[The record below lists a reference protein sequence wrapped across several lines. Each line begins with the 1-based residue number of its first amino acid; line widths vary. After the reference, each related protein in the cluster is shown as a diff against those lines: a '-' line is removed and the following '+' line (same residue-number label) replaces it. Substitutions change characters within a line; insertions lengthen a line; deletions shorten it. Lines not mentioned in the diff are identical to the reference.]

1 MHRRRE
7 AMSFFFKAEDG
18 IRDLTVTGVQTCA
31 LPIFRSAMQVFEPDV
46 LIVDHLPLGVA
57 NELTGTLERLRKRG
71 NTRCVLGMREV
82 LYDPETVHRTWSD
95 RANLDAIREHYD
107 AIWIYGDPAVYDAV
121 REYGLPDDI
130 AARVRYTGYL
140 DQRPRLEFAE
150 AQAGPLLASL
160 PPPPG
165 RVALCVVGGGH
176 DGGALAEAFL
186 ETDLPPDTTGV
197 LVTGPL
203 MPGEQR
209 QGVYQ
214 RAQGRSRFHVL
225 EFVPDPTPLIERA
238 DRVIAMG
245 GYNTICEVLSFEKH
259 ALIVPRVRPEP
270 EQWIRAER
278 LRDMGLVDVL
288 HPDQLD
294 PAALTAWLAGACAL
308 PERCDY
314 IKLPT
319 LLTAEGVERSPAEEE
334 AAKQRFRTIRGQIL
348 RAAALG
354 LAPDLVLVDHEP
366 LGAKGEFR
374 DGLYA
379 LKAQCPGT
387 KFVFGLRDIM
397 DDVGRIQ
404 GQWRELGVYDALEH
418 LYDGIAVY
426 GSPALYDVAD
436 AYDIPAAV
444 QPKLHYCGYV
454 VREPPALE
462 PDRLRQELGLPTQGP
477 LIVATVGSGS
487 DGYPV
492 LEAAQAAVERLR
504 AEVPELHAVMVTG
517 PFMPAEQQAVLQARA
532 TTTCRVMTQ
541 ADNFQ
546 LMAAADAV
554 VSMGGYNS
562 VCEALAVV
570 RPLVIVPRATHK
582 VEQQIRA
589 ETLAARGVEIG
600 RASCRERV

>member
-1 MHRRRE
+1 
-7 AMSFFFKAEDG
+7 
-18 IRDLTVTGVQTCA
+18 
-31 LPIFRSAMQVFEPDV
+31 V
-46 LIVDHLPLGVA
+46 LAAYPAFVAYIATKSPLAA
-57 NELTGTLERLRKRG
+57 NFT
-71 NTRCVLGMREV
+71 
-82 LYDPETVHRTWSD
+82 
-95 RANLDAIREHYD
+95 
-107 AIWIYGDPAVYDAV
+107 
-121 REYGLPDDI
+121 
-130 AARVRYTGYL
+130 
-140 DQRPRLEFAE
+140 
-150 AQAGPLLASL
+150 
-160 PPPPG
+160 
-165 RVALCVVGGGH
+165 
-176 DGGALAEAFL
+176 
-186 ETDLPPDTTGV
+186 
-197 LVTGPL
+197 
-203 MPGEQR
+203 
-209 QGVYQ
+209 
-214 RAQGRSRFHVL
+214 
-225 EFVPDPTPLIERA
+225 
-238 DRVIAMG
+238 
-245 GYNTICEVLSFEKH
+245 
-259 ALIVPRVRPEP
+259 
-270 EQWIRAER
+270 
-278 LRDMGLVDVL
+278 
-288 HPDQLD
+288 
-294 PAALTAWLAGACAL
+294 L

-418 LYDGIAVY
+418 LSDGIAVY

-436 AYDIPAAV
+436 AYDIPPAV
-444 QPKLHYCGYV
+444 QAKLHYCGYV
-454 VREPPALE
+454 VRDPPALD

-492 LEAAQAAVERLR
+492 LEAAQGAVERLR

-532 TTTCRVMTQ
+532 TTTCRVMSQ

-554 VSMGGYNS
+554 VTMGGYNS
-562 VCEALAVV
+562 VCEALAVA

-582 VEQQIRA
+582 LEQQIRA
-589 ETLAARGVEIG
+589 ETLAARGLARWVHPRDLAGPRLVEALRWAVG
-600 RASCRERV
+600 CDRRAHAERVREVIPAFDGAARLVAYLARWLGGD